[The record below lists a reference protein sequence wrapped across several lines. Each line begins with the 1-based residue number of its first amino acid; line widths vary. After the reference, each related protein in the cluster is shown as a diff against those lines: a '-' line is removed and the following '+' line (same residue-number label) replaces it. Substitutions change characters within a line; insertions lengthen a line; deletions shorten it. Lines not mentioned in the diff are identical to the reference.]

1 MSQDRL
7 TALAEG
13 VEAEFMYQYESLA
26 PPSARSTLGITTT
39 RIGGGVALSM
49 RHDVT
54 GYWSKALGFG
64 FGEPV
69 TRDLVDRVVDFYRA
83 EDSRGATIQI
93 APSALPPDWDD
104 IHTGHGISP
113 GSSWVKLACPID
125 AFRPGHTG
133 MRVGPV
139 APEAASE
146 WASVI
151 LRGFG
156 MPEEGLAEML
166 AASVGHPAF
175 RPFAVWDGDEMVAG
189 ANLFV
194 HGEIGSLN
202 AAATLPGHRNRG
214 AQSALLAARAKE
226 AENAGCRWL
235 VAEAGLPKEGS
246 ANPSLNNMIA
256 AGMRTLYNRQNWI
269 WRPDAGPAD
278 GSRAE
283 TA

>member
-13 VEAEFMYQYESLA
+13 VEAEFMYQYESSA
-26 PPSARSTLGITTT
+26 PPPAASLLGITTA

-64 FGEPV
+64 FEEPI

-83 EDSRGATIQI
+83 EDSKGAVIQI
-93 APSALPPDWDD
+93 APDALPPDWDD
-104 IHTGHGISP
+104 IRAGHGIIP

-125 AFRPGHTG
+125 AFRPGRTE

-139 APEAASE
+139 GPAAAAE
-146 WASVI
+146 WASVV

-166 AASVGHPAF
+166 AASVEHPAF

-202 AAATLPGHRNRG
+202 AASTLPSHRNRG
-214 AQSALLAARAKE
+214 AQSALLAARAEE
-226 AENAGCRWL
+226 AENAGCRRL
-235 VAEAGLPKEGS
+235 VAEAGLPAKGS
-246 ANPSLNNMIA
+246 ANPSLNNMLA
-256 AGMRTLYNRQNWI
+256 AGLRPLYNRRNWI
-269 WRPDAGPAD
+269 WRPDTGPAA
-278 GSRAE
+278 GS
-283 TA
+283 

>member
-13 VEAEFMYQYESLA
+13 AEAEFMYQYESFA
-26 PPSARSTLGITTT
+26 PPSVASLLGITTA

-64 FGEPV
+64 FEEPI
-69 TRDLVDRVVDFYRA
+69 TGDLVDRVVDFYRA
-83 EDSRGATIQI
+83 EDSKGAVIQI
-93 APSALPPDWDD
+93 APDVLPPDWDD
-104 IHTGHGISP
+104 IRAGHGIVP
-113 GSSWVKLACPID
+113 GSSWVKLSCPID
-125 AFRPGHTG
+125 EFRPGRTG

-139 APEAASE
+139 GPGAASE
-146 WASVI
+146 WASVV

-202 AAATLPGHRNRG
+202 AASTLPGHRNRG

-226 AENAGCRWL
+226 AANAGCRRL
-235 VAEAGLPKEGS
+235 VAEAGLPAEGS
-246 ANPSLNNMIA
+246 ANPSLNNMLA
-256 AGMRTLYNRQNWI
+256 AGLRPLYNRRNWI
-269 WRPDAGPAD
+269 WRPDAGPAG
-278 GSRAE
+278 GS
-283 TA
+283 